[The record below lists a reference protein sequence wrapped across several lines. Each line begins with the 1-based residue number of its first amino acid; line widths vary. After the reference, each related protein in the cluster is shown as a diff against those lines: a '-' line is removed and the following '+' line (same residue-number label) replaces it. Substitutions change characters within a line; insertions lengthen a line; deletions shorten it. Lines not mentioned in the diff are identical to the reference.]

1 MKNNSSHAS
10 SQKTAMDMSSR
21 NVPLLRYASVD
32 IEARLSLPS
41 GPFTTPALS
50 SSLLGAIALL
60 IIVYVPSFIFR
71 NSEFGQV
78 IWRYL
83 TAFDRIPIL
92 IMFFSCWSLSI
103 LIIKSLKIVAQRK
116 AFQIHFAPDDP
127 EWFIA
132 RSNAMQV
139 VEAIE
144 SKVQGVEGFMY
155 LNRVTSVLRAVR
167 NVGRVGDI
175 DEMLQSRADNE
186 ELQIDGGYVS
196 VKGFI
201 WAIPVLGFIGTVLG
215 LTEAIGRFGG
225 VLGAQG
231 SDLKTITSQLTQV
244 IGGLDTAFVTTGEG
258 LVAALGIHLFLTFL
272 RRADDRFLDDCR
284 DQCSR
289 HVTSRVR
296 VTGNEN

>member
-1 MKNNSSHAS
+1 MNQFESQSS
-10 SQKTAMDMSSR
+10 SQSKTSGQK
-21 NVPLLRYASVD
+21 PLLRFASVD
-32 IEARLSLPS
+32 PEARLSLPS
-41 GPFTTPALS
+41 GAFTTPALS
-50 SSLLGAIALL
+50 SSLIGAIVLL
-60 IIVYVPSFIFR
+60 IIVYVPAFIIR
-71 NSEFGQV
+71 NSEIGEI

-83 TAFDRIPIL
+83 TAFDRIPIF

-103 LIIKSLKIVAQRK
+103 LIIKSFKIVAQRK

-175 DEMLQSRADNE
+175 DEMMQSRADNE

-231 SDLKTITSQLTQV
+231 SDLKTITTQLTQV

-272 RRADDRFLDDCR
+272 RRADDRFMDDCR
-284 DQCSR
+284 AQCSR

-296 VTGNEN
+296 VGTNEN

>member
-1 MKNNSSHAS
+1 
-10 SQKTAMDMSSR
+10 
-21 NVPLLRYASVD
+21 
-32 IEARLSLPS
+32 
-41 GPFTTPALS
+41 
-50 SSLLGAIALL
+50 
-60 IIVYVPSFIFR
+60 
-71 NSEFGQV
+71 
-78 IWRYL
+78 
-83 TAFDRIPIL
+83 
-92 IMFFSCWSLSI
+92 
-103 LIIKSLKIVAQRK
+103 
-116 AFQIHFAPDDP
+116 
-127 EWFIA
+127 
-132 RSNAMQV
+132 
-139 VEAIE
+139 
-144 SKVQGVEGFMY
+144 MY

-231 SDLKTITSQLTQV
+231 SDLKTITTQLTQV
-244 IGGLDTAFVTTGEG
+244 IGGLDTAFITTGEG

>member
-1 MKNNSSHAS
+1 MTQFSNRAS
-10 SQKTAMDMSSR
+10 SDKHAHAHSAP
-21 NVPLLRYASVD
+21 PLLRYASVD
-32 IEARLSLPS
+32 PEARLSLPS
-41 GPFTTPALS
+41 GSFTTPALS
-50 SSLLGAIALL
+50 SSLLGAIALML
-60 IIVYVPSFIFR
+60 GTYVPSFIFR
-71 NSEFGQV
+71 HSEIGEV
-78 IWRYL
+78 LWKYL

-92 IMFFSCWSLSI
+92 IMFFSCWSVSI
-103 LIIKSLKIVAQRK
+103 LLIKSFKIVAQRK
-116 AFQIHFAPDDP
+116 AFEIHFAPDDP
-127 EWFIA
+127 EWSIA

-186 ELQIDGGYVS
+186 ELQIDGGYVP

-231 SDLKTITSQLTQV
+231 SDLKTITTQLTQV

-272 RRADDRFLDDCR
+272 RRADDRFMDDCR
-284 DQCSR
+284 AQCSR

-296 VTGNEN
+296 VGTNEN

>member
-1 MKNNSSHAS
+1 MTQFSNRAS
-10 SQKTAMDMSSR
+10 SDKHADAHSAP
-21 NVPLLRYASVD
+21 PLLRYASVD
-32 IEARLSLPS
+32 PEARLSLPS
-41 GPFTTPALS
+41 GSFTTPALS
-50 SSLLGAIALL
+50 SSVLGAIALML
-60 IIVYVPSFIFR
+60 GTYVPSFIFR
-71 NSEFGQV
+71 HSEIGEV
-78 IWRYL
+78 LWKYL

-92 IMFFSCWSLSI
+92 IMFFSCWSVSI
-103 LIIKSLKIVAQRK
+103 LLIKS
-116 AFQIHFAPDDP
+116 HFAPDDP
-127 EWFIA
+127 EWSIA

-186 ELQIDGGYVS
+186 ELQIDGGYVP

-231 SDLKTITSQLTQV
+231 SDLKTITTQLTQV

-272 RRADDRFLDDCR
+272 RRADDRFMDDCR
-284 DQCSR
+284 AQCSR

-296 VTGNEN
+296 VGTNEN